1 MSTPLSRHRRR
12 WWKVIV
18 YEVWMLRAMISI
30 QANHPIRGD
39 ERLANSV
46 SENRPAYAKLVRI
59 LLQAIAR
66 VNLTVL
72 LQPLDLRR

>member
-1 MSTPLSRHRRR
+1 VEGYRLRSMDASSNDQHPGEPSNSWRRAAR
-12 WWKVIV
+12 QQRK
-18 YEVWMLRAMISI
+18 R
-30 QANHPIRGD
+30 
-39 ERLANSV
+39 ER
-46 SENRPAYAKLVRI
+46 RPAYAKLVRI